1 MKCYQYRYQFEMG
14 DAYMRWKYL
23 YESRVFIILLFI
35 FNFANSTQVFAQTE
49 DLSYVTSPKV
59 QFLNGTTIDSAQ
71 TSIRF
76 ISTIESLDYVEA
88 GFVISLNNSN
98 PVIGVNGS
106 VTRTTKTVYKS
117 IKAGADLIPA
127 EILGGKYILAL
138 SLNNIPND
146 SFSRDIYVRP
156 YVKLM
161 DGAISYGVTRT
172 FTVEDYLTRPIDL
185 TAYNAAIAAVEED
198 RYTIDSWNNYQTLV
212 NANMVTTSNSQS
224 EVDHAT
230 AEIINAQSFLK
241 IAVSNISVMAP
252 NIIEGNITF
261 RTTTFDV
268 NANTLVEIK
277 KILVNPGI
285 ILQNEKQQ
293 LVANVFPEDSG
304 NTSVTWALSPA
315 FATIDSNGIL
325 TANNINTGLITIKA
339 TANDGSGISASKEYL
354 IGEPLTIDAYGY
366 SILNGTYA
374 QNPDI
379 VIPKFSQGSTWDYNF
394 GYIRPY
400 SYLGYFRISSRLER
414 YEIGIVTRISAHSFD
429 ADRTYALQK
438 VKLNSVT
445 IPDSIT
451 YIGDYAFR
459 NNRLTNIEIPN
470 STTYIGTNAFE
481 GNQLTSINI
490 PTSVTYLGSNA
501 LSNNLITNITIGEGV
516 EIGDTLL
523 DLNNNFR
530 DTYQIGGEGSY
541 AKSVDGSW
549 TKTSY

>member
-1 MKCYQYRYQFEMG
+1 
-14 DAYMRWKYL
+14 MRWKKL
-23 YESRVFIILLFI
+23 YESRIFIILLFI
-35 FNFANSTQVFAQTE
+35 FNFAHNTQVFAQTE
-49 DLSYVTSPKV
+49 NLSYVTSPKV

-76 ISTIESLDYVEA
+76 ISTIESLDYLEA

-98 PVIGVNGS
+98 PVIGGNGS

-127 EILGGKYILAL
+127 ETLGGKYILAL

-156 YVKLM
+156 FVKLS
-161 DGAISYGVTRT
+161 DGVISYGITRT
-172 FTVEDYLTRPIDL
+172 FTVEDYLTRPTDL
-185 TAYNAAIAAVEED
+185 TAYNSALAAVEEN
-198 RYTIDSWNNYQTLV
+198 RYTIDSWNNYQSVV

-224 EVDHAT
+224 EVNHAT
-230 AEIINAQSFLK
+230 AEIINAQSFLE
-241 IAVSNISVMAP
+241 IVVSNISVVAP

-261 RTTTFDV
+261 SETTFDM
-268 NANTLVEIK
+268 NTNTLVEVN

-285 ILQNEKQQ
+285 ILQNERQQ

-304 NTSVTWALSPA
+304 NTSVSWALSSS

-325 TANNINTGLITIKA
+325 TAKDISTGLITIIA
-339 TANDGSGISASKEYL
+339 TANDGSGVSASKEYL
-354 IGEPLTIDAYGY
+354 IGVPVTIDAYGY
-366 SILNGTYA
+366 NILDGTYA

-379 VIPKFSQGSTWDYNF
+379 VIPKFSQGSAWDYNF

-414 YEIGIVTRISAHSFD
+414 YEIGVVTRISAHSFD
-429 ADRTYALQK
+429 ADR
-438 VKLNSVT
+438 LNSVV
-445 IPDSIT
+445 IPDSIIS
-451 YIGDYAFR
+451 IGDYAFR
-459 NNRLTNIEIPN
+459 NNRLTNIVIPI
-470 STTYIGTNAFE
+470 STTYIGSNAFE
-481 GNQLTSINI
+481 GNQLTSVIV
-490 PTSVTYLGSNA
+490 PDSVEYIGSNA

-516 EIGDTLL
+516 EIGETLL

-530 DTYQIGGEGSY
+530 DAYQIGGRGSY